1 MTPKQ
6 ILDSFSETLM
16 RDERILSAQERALVA
31 TLLHHAKAATSENP
45 DMQDSVRKVIASAV
59 GETVAQRA
67 FAVLGTSIVERILE
81 NSSLPLGDSAGART
95 ADSYTGPRPPSSPND
110 PQTPTDSLPGVRTG
124 MHSKPSPPFDPQP
137 PSASISTEGARTADM
152 HSGPRPPSS
161 PHDPQSPGEFLRTTG
176 VRSADINASPRP
188 PQGPQT
194 PGESLPTVGVR
205 TADMF
210 AGPHP
215 PVQPQHP
222 GESLPTV
229 ETRTARMSSSPHP
242 PSQPDPP
249 SEFMPTVVARSA
261 NVYSP
266 RPPISP
272 GPQTPGESRRA
283 TMTEP
288 DPPAT
293 TPKGP
298 QPPGVRAP
306 QKEPHKPH
314 PSPKEPQSPGHARA
328 EVVSDTATAVA
339 EMPPV
344 LPAQCVVLDEFLAP
358 QELEEL
364 TRFAL
369 EHESDFKASEVV
381 APHAD
386 SGVVNYEHRR
396 SRVLMDLAQHQDVMV
411 ERIKSVLPRVLDELG
426 MEPFTIAGVE
436 VQATASNDG
445 DFFHFH
451 SDNGSDRVA
460 SRYLTFVYFF
470 HREPR
475 QFEGG
480 ELRIHDSSRQ
490 DGLYVSDGSYQTIV
504 PRQNQIIFFPCELL
518 HEITPV
524 NCASQQFADSRFT
537 VNGWLRR

>member
-45 DMQDSVRKVIASAV
+45 QTQDAVRKVIASAV

-81 NSSLPLGDSAGART
+81 NSSVPLGDSAGART
-95 ADSYTGPRPPSSPND
+95 ADGSTSPRPPHD
-110 PQTPTDSLPGVRTG
+110 PQTPTDSLPRVRTG
-124 MHSKPSPPFDPQP
+124 
-137 PSASISTEGARTADM
+137 M
-152 HSGPRPPSS
+152 HSGPRPPS
-161 PHDPQSPGEFLRTTG
+161 PPDDPQSPGEFLPTVVARTANDQSG
-176 VRSADINASPRP
+176 PRP
-188 PQGPQT
+188 PFAPQ
-194 PGESLPTVGVR
+194 PPSEAVSAVGVR
-205 TADMF
+205 TADMY
-210 AGPHP
+210 
-215 PVQPQHP
+215 
-222 GESLPTV
+222 
-229 ETRTARMSSSPHP
+229 
-242 PSQPDPP
+242 
-249 SEFMPTVVARSA
+249 
-261 NVYSP
+261 NP
-266 RPPISP
+266 RPPINP
-272 GPQTPGESRRA
+272 GEPQTPAESRRA
-283 TMTEP
+283 MMTEP

-306 QKEPHKPH
+306 QKEPRKPH
-314 PSPKEPQSPGHARA
+314 PSPKEPQSPGHART
-328 EVVSDTATAVA
+328 EVVSETAAAVA

-381 APHAD
+381 SPHAD

-480 ELRIHDSSRQ
+480 ELRIHDSSLQ
-490 DGLYVSDGSYQTIV
+490 DGLYVSDGSYQSIV